1 MPSLEIE
8 GPDSGWVATVGFDE
22 QGDVHVVEARQG
34 WFEPAQRL
42 LSRLMQEPAPSGRPP
57 GEHVVAFDEDVL
69 YELAS
74 SLMRRKPLL
83 EGERVTGYVSG
94 GSRYI
99 ETPDAVE

>member
-8 GPDSGWVATVGFDE
+8 GPDSGWVASIGFDE
-22 QGDVHVVEARQG
+22 QGDVCVVEARDG
-34 WFEPAQRL
+34 WLEPARLL
-42 LSRLMQEPAPSGRPP
+42 LSRLMQEPAPSGRVP
-57 GEHVVAFDEDVL
+57 GEHVAAFDEDVL

-94 GSRYI
+94 GTRYI
-99 ETPDAVE
+99 ETPDVVE